1 MSLYFLSAS
10 GLSAAGAPSII
21 HLRHGQPGLIFNLEN
36 FSLDREQRVTEI
48 LKYE

>member
-36 FSLDREQRVTEI
+36 SLLTESRELQ
-48 LKYE
+48 KF